1 MPLPSLQQI
10 KVEAEIHLPLYL
22 MMFSNI
28 VIFLLLLAL
37 ISFCDLVSLPG
48 NERKS
53 MEQSLERGKKRHN
66 MELSIVLPLAVI
78 LLDNRKTIL
87 CQTTTTPTIA
97 SLQHE
102 RVIQPW
108 IYGAHG
114 RARAFQIS
122 SQSNQLYVLMP
133 VFLVCFFG
141 TRAFASLSIRPPLLA
156 LHFKTSRVGWGE
168 AFNFLLNYFKSF
180 PTTTLEELQNLEM
193 NFYPLLVNFIVVK
206 NGSLELLFSRHT
218 AICCSFCTNIKA

>member
-1 MPLPSLQQI
+1 
-10 KVEAEIHLPLYL
+10 
-22 MMFSNI
+22 MMFSSI
-28 VIFLLLLAL
+28 VIFLVLLAL

-133 VFLVCFFG
+133 VSSSFVFLAHKSPFCQFIDK
-141 TRAFASLSIRPPLLA
+141 TPLPTQYPPLFWLCI
-156 LHFKTSRVGWGE
+156 LKQVE
-168 AFNFLLNYFKSF
+168 
-180 PTTTLEELQNLEM
+180 LEEK
-193 NFYPLLVNFIVVK
+193 LLI
-206 NGSLELLFSRHT
+206 SSQLL
-218 AICCSFCTNIKA
+218 